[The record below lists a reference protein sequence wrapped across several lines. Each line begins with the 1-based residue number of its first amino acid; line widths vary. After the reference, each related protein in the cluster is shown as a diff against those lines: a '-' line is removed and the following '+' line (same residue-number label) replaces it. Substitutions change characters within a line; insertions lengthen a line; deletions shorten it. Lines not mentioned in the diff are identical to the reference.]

1 MRRRTADKR
10 VILPDPK
17 YKNLMISK
25 FINMMMLGGK
35 KSTAEKIM
43 YQAMDIATQKTE
55 EANPVV
61 LVEKAVTQVR
71 PLLQLKARR
80 VGGAT
85 YQVPVEVRPEK
96 GLSMAMRWIRDA
108 ARSRKGKSMQQKLAE
123 ELCDAFKNQGTA
135 VKKRDEVH
143 KMAEANRAF
152 SHYRW

>member
-108 ARSRKGKSMQQKLAE
+108 ARGRKGKSMQQKLAE

>member
-10 VILPDPK
+10 IILPDPK

-55 EANPVV
+55 ETNPVV

-108 ARSRKGKSMQQKLAE
+108 ARNRKGKSMQQKLAE
-123 ELCDAFKNQGTA
+123 ELSDAFKNQGTA